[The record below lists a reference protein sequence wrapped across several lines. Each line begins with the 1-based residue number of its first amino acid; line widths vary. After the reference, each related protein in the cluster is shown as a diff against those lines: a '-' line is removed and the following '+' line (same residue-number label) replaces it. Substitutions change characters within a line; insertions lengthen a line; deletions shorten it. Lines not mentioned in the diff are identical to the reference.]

1 MITVKQKINLE
12 FIREQIIGK
21 NLLFE
26 TPFGKRN
33 LIYTDYTSSGSA
45 LRFIERYIQRIQ
57 KIHAISINSGN
68 ITEKILTKLL
78 QQAEYII
85 KSVFNADDDCIIVP
99 TGVDPT
105 NSIQKFQEILGIR
118 NCPDRNQLYTEK
130 PTFFIGPFERHLYKE
145 ILDNSF
151 AEIIEINLEPNGD
164 GDIDLKDLEAKLS
177 SKKYKG
183 KLKVGIFSA
192 GSEIS
197 GKKFSLQKITNI
209 LHKYDAFSYIDYS
222 SFAPYVQ
229 IEESVDALFVN
240 GNNFI
245 GGLNSTGILMIKPDV
260 IISRS
265 NSPLLTK
272 LTPNSIFQLIKAALA
287 ISTQTT
293 LSDEIEKTEELYF
306 KKAYDRLSRNKSII
320 ILKNEIKGKK
330 IPFFSIMIRY
340 KKKYLHQGF
349 VAKLL
354 NDLFGVQASIRHYGE
369 FYEHN
374 IQIPEKIDL
383 NLLEFEIKQ
392 GYKGL
397 NPGWVY
403 LNLHYIL
410 SELDIDYI
418 CDIIEFIAN
427 HGYLFIPDYE
437 FDLITGEWAHIKFE
451 KEENHDLIGDL
462 SLLEIFNTDLE
473 NHDIDQEKRDKQED
487 YEKYIQKA
495 NYLAINTELVFSDEF
510 SEFEDKNLDSLHWFY
525 FKNLKK

>member
-21 NLLFE
+21 NLVFE

-33 LIYTDYTSSGSA
+33 LIYTDFSSSGSA
-45 LRFIERYIQRIQ
+45 LRFIESYIQ
-57 KIHAISINSGN
+57 KIQNIHSISINSGN
-68 ITEKILTKLL
+68 ITEKILRKLL
-78 QQAEYII
+78 EQAEYII

-99 TGVDPT
+99 TGVDLRD
-105 NSIQKFQEILGIR
+105 SILKFQEILGIR
-118 NCPDRNQLYTEK
+118 NCPERNQLYTDK
-130 PTFFIGPFERHLYKE
+130 PTFFIGPFEYQLYKE
-145 ILDNSF
+145 IWDNTY
-151 AEIIEINLEPNGD
+151 AEIVEINLEPS
-164 GDIDLKDLEAKLS
+164 GDIDLKDLEKKLS

-197 GKKFSLQKITNI
+197 GKKFSLQKITKI

-245 GGLNSTGILMIKPDV
+245 GGLNSTGMLVIKPDV
-260 IISRS
+260 IISKS

-272 LTPNSIFQLIKAALA
+272 LTPNSIFPLIKAALA

-293 LSDEIEKTEELYF
+293 LYDEIVKTEELYF
-306 KKAYDRLSRNKSII
+306 EKAYNRLSKNTQVL
-320 ILKNEIKGKK
+320 ILKNEIKGTK
-330 IPFFSIMIRY
+330 IPFFSIMIKY
-340 KKKYLHQGF
+340 KTKYLHQGF

-354 NDLFGVQASIRHYGE
+354 NDLFGVQVCIKNYGE
-369 FYEHN
+369 FYEHDV
-374 IQIPEKIDL
+374 IIPEKIDL
-383 NLLEFEIKQ
+383 NLLEFELKQ

-418 CDIIEFIAN
+418 CNVIDFIAN
-427 HGYLFIPDYE
+427 HGYLFISYYE
-437 FDLITGEWAHIKFE
+437 FDLVTGEWAHIKFD
-451 KEENHDLIGDL
+451 KEEEHDLVGDL
-462 SLLEIFNTDLE
+462 SLLEIFNSDFE
-473 NHDIDQEKRDKQED
+473 NSDIEQEKRDKQED

-495 NYLAINTELVFSDEF
+495 NYLAINNELIFSDEF
-510 SEFEDKNLDSLHWFY
+510 SDFEESNLESLHWFY

>member
-1 MITVKQKINLE
+1 MISVKEKINLD
-12 FIREQIIGK
+12 FIRNQIIGK
-21 NLLFE
+21 NLTFE
-26 TPFGKRN
+26 TPFGKRT
-33 LIYTDYTSSGSA
+33 LIYTDYSSSGSG
-45 LRFIERYIQRIQ
+45 LRFIENYIQKIQ

-78 QQAEYII
+78 NQAEYII

-99 TGVDPT
+99 TGVDLRD
-105 NSIQKFQEILGIR
+105 SIQKFQEILGVR
-118 NCPDRNQLYTEK
+118 NSPERNQLYTEK
-130 PTFFIGPFERHLYKE
+130 PTFFIGPFEKQLYKE
-145 ILDNSF
+145 IWDNSF
-151 AEIIEINLEPNGD
+151 AEIVEIHLEPNGD
-164 GDIDLKDLEAKLS
+164 INLKDLETKLS

-240 GNNFI
+240 GSNFI
-245 GGLNSTGILMIKPDV
+245 GGLNSTGMLVIKPDV
-260 IISRS
+260 IISRA
-265 NSPLLTK
+265 NSPINTK

-293 LSDEIEKTEELYF
+293 LYDEIAITEELYF
-306 KKAYDRLSRNKSII
+306 KKAYNRLSKNERIL

-330 IPFFSIMIRY
+330 IPFFSIMIKY
-340 KKKYLHQGF
+340 KEKYLHQGF
-349 VAKLL
+349 IAKLL

-369 FYEHN
+369 FYEHD
-374 IQIPEKIDL
+374 IIIPEKIDL
-383 NLLEFEIKQ
+383 NLLEFELKQ

-397 NPGWVY
+397 CPGWVY

-418 CDIIEFIAN
+418 CNAIDFIAKY
-427 HGYLFIPDYE
+427 GYLLIPFYE
-437 FDLITGEWAHIKFE
+437 FDLVSGEWTHIKFE
-451 KEENHDLIGDL
+451 KEEDHDLIGDL
-462 SLLEIFNTDLE
+462 SLLEIFNSDLV
-473 NHDIDQEKRDKQED
+473 NHDIDQEQRDREKD

-495 NYLAINTELVFSDEF
+495 NMLAINNELVFSGEF
-510 SEFEDKNLDSLHWFY
+510 SEFEESNLESLHWFY

>member
-1 MITVKQKINLE
+1 VITVKQKINLE

-21 NLLFE
+21 NLVFE

-33 LIYTDYTSSGSA
+33 LIYTDFSSSGSA
-45 LRFIERYIQRIQ
+45 LRFIESYIQ
-57 KIHAISINSGN
+57 KIQNIHSISINSGN
-68 ITEKILTKLL
+68 ITEKILKKLL
-78 QQAEYII
+78 EQAEYII
-85 KSVFNADDDCIIVP
+85 RSVFNAEDECIIVP
-99 TGVDPT
+99 TGVDLRD
-105 NSIQKFQEILGIR
+105 SILKFQEILGIR
-118 NCPDRNQLYTEK
+118 NSPERNQLYSNK
-130 PTFFIGPFERHLYKE
+130 PTFFIGPFEYQLYKE
-145 ILDNSF
+145 IWDNSF
-151 AEIIEINLEPNGD
+151 AEIVEINLEPNGD
-164 GDIDLKDLEAKLS
+164 IDLKDLEKKLS

-197 GKKFSLQKITNI
+197 GKKFSLQKITKI

-245 GGLNSTGILMIKPDV
+245 GGLNSTGMLVIKPDV
-260 IISRS
+260 IISKS

-272 LTPNSIFQLIKAALA
+272 LTPNTIFPLIKAALA

-293 LSDEIEKTEELYF
+293 LYDEIVLTEELYF
-306 KKAYDRLSRNKSII
+306 KKAYNRLSKNKQVI
-320 ILKNEIKGKK
+320 ILKNEIKGTK
-330 IPFFSIMIRY
+330 IPFFSIMIKY
-340 KKKYLHQGF
+340 KSKYLHQGF

-354 NDLFGVQASIRHYGE
+354 NDLFGVQVSIKNYGE
-369 FYEHN
+369 FYEHDV
-374 IQIPEKIDL
+374 IIPEKIDL
-383 NLLEFEIKQ
+383 KLLEFELKQ

-418 CDIIEFIAN
+418 CDVIDFIAN
-427 HGYLFIPDYE
+427 HGYLFIPYYE
-437 FDLITGEWAHIKFE
+437 FDLVTGEWTHIKYE
-451 KEENHDLIGDL
+451 KEEEHDLVGDL
-462 SLLEIFNTDLE
+462 SLLEIFNSDFE
-473 NHDIDQEKRDKQED
+473 NSDIDQERRDKQDD

-495 NYLAINTELVFSDEF
+495 NYLAINNELIFSDEF
-510 SEFEDKNLDSLHWFY
+510 SDFKESNLESLHWFY
-525 FKNLKK
+525 FKNLKRG